1 VVPLISLLVGNLAYQ
16 DLRTQRRLVQDD
28 FAKAAQECKPRSLRD
43 VKLQSSQIAWSD
55 IGGMC

>member
-1 VVPLISLLVGNLAYQ
+1 MILLALDLAYPE
-16 DLRTQRRLVQDD
+16 LRQQRRLIQDD

-55 IGGMC
+55 IGGKY

>member
-1 VVPLISLLVGNLAYQ
+1 MILLALDLAYPE
-16 DLRTQRRLVQDD
+16 LRQQRRLIQDD

-55 IGGMC
+55 IGGKHWMT

>member
-1 VVPLISLLVGNLAYQ
+1 MILLSLDLAYQ
-16 DLRTQRRLVQDD
+16 ELRQQRRLIQDD

-55 IGGMC
+55 IGGKHWMT